1 MRPVFHEALRLEI
14 KSADPGKLYFRG
26 VATTASP
33 DHAGDIVE
41 PAGAEF
47 SLPLPLLRQ
56 HRQAEPIG
64 EVFQATATES
74 GIEVEARGPDNGAG
88 SKLPYL
94 VEAWEQIRA
103 RLVKGLSVGFQP
115 LDYDLIRDAKGNP
128 TGGLHFKRW
137 RWLELSAVTIPMN
150 PDAALSLR
158 SLARGDLMA
167 AHDRDARAA
176 LLASATSRAEPAR
189 LLQRNRAAVA
199 LALAD
204 RALKGF
210 TP

>member
-14 KSADPGKLYFRG
+14 KSADSGKRYFRG
-26 VATTASP
+26 VATTSTP

-64 EVFQATATES
+64 EVFQATATET
-74 GIEVEARGPDNGAG
+74 GIEVEARGLGDGR
-88 SKLPYL
+88 KLPYL
-94 VEAWEQIRA
+94 AEAWEQIAA

-115 LDYDLIRDAKGNP
+115 LDYDLIRDKKGNA

-137 RWLELSAVTIPMN
+137 RWVELSAVTVPMN
-150 PDAALSLR
+150 PEAGLSLR

-176 LLASATSRAEPAR
+176 LIAGALSRAEPAR
-189 LLQRNRAAVA
+189 DLQRNRAAVA
-199 LALAD
+199 FALAD

-210 TP
+210 SP

>member
-14 KSADPGKLYFRG
+14 KSAELGKRHFRG
-26 VATTASP
+26 LATSLNA

-41 PAGAEF
+41 PRGAEF
-47 SLPLPLLRQ
+47 SLPLPLLRL
-56 HRQAEPIG
+56 HRQGEPIG
-64 EVFQATATES
+64 EVYQATATDD
-74 GIEVEARGPDNGAG
+74 GIEVEARGPEKT
-88 SKLPYL
+88 KLAY
-94 VEAWEQIRA
+94 VEEAWEQIRA

-115 LDYDLIRDAKGNP
+115 LEYEPIRDKKGNP

-167 AHDRDARAA
+167 AHDHETRAA
-176 LLASATSRAEPAR
+176 LLARAANVVKPDRDLSRI
-189 LLQRNRAAVA
+189 NRARAA

-210 TP
+210 SR

>member
-14 KSADPGKLYFRG
+14 KAADLGKRHFRG
-26 VATTASP
+26 VATTINA

-41 PAGAEF
+41 PRGAEF
-47 SLPLPLLRQ
+47 SLPLPLLRL

-64 EVFQATATES
+64 EVYQAAATDD
-74 GIEVEARGPDNGAG
+74 GIEIEARGPDKTPLDYVN
-88 SKLPYL
+88 
-94 VEAWEQIRA
+94 EAWEQIRA

-115 LDYDLIRDAKGNP
+115 LEYEAIRDKKGNP

-167 AHDRDARAA
+167 AHDHETRAA
-176 LLASATSRAEPAR
+176 LLARASIAGKSPR
-189 LLQRNRAAVA
+189 DLVQTNRARAA